1 MQNGTN
7 LKQFKSIKRMD
18 FSGSCDDIK
27 SVHSI
32 NSYITFKGAMCYYIT
47 MDFYINGKLNTLLIF
62 YCISS
67 KTVKLTKLLRS
78 SARTVAIAW
87 VG

>member
-7 LKQFKSIKRMD
+7 LKQFKSIKCMD
-18 FSGSCDDIK
+18 FSGSRDDIK

-47 MDFYINGKLNTLLIF
+47 MDIYNGYIYNGYHITMDIYNRYFTM
-62 YCISS
+62 
-67 KTVKLTKLLRS
+67 VN
-78 SARTVAIAW
+78 
-87 VG
+87 